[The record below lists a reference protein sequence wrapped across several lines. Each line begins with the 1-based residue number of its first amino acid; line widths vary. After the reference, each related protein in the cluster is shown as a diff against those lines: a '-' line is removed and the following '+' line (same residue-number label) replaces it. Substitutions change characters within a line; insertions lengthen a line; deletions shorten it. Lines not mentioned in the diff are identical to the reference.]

1 MAGDW
6 IKMRI
11 GLANDPAVISIA
23 AGLDIGEFE
32 VVGMLHHLW
41 SWADTQSQDGHVI
54 GVTRKWVDR
63 FVHRDGFAEKMQ
75 LAGWLLIDDA
85 GIKFPNFDRHNG
97 DSSKNRALATERKR
111 KQRENVTLE
120 SQEMSRIGRDE
131 SVTREEKRREDQKL
145 LSLDA
150 PLSGELLPDQREK
163 PRFSYSDIQKV
174 YNEICSPTFP
184 ACAVMNEKR
193 KRQIKQM
200 GEIEFLD
207 SKPFTKG
214 IDVWRQYFTDCLT
227 NPHWCGKNDTN
238 WRADFDF
245 VTLPKN
251 AIKLMERMN

>member
-41 SWADTQSQDGHVI
+41 SWADTQSQDGHVV

-63 FVHRDGFAEKMQ
+63 FVHRDGFADRMQ
-75 LAGWLLIDDA
+75 SAGWLIIDDS

-111 KQRENVTLE
+111 KQRENVTPE
-120 SQEMSRIGRDE
+120 SQKMSRNERDE
-131 SVTREEKRREDQKL
+131 IVTREEKRREDKDQKH
-145 LSLDA
+145 LSPEGNESA
-150 PLSGELLPDQREK
+150 TKKITYTE
-163 PRFSYSDIQKV
+163 IQSA
-174 YNEICSPTFP
+174 YNEICPPIFP
-184 ACAVMNEKR
+184 ACAVMNDKR
-193 KRQIKQM
+193 KRQIKLM

-207 SKPFTKG
+207 VKPFTKG
-214 IDVWRQYFTDCLT
+214 IEVWRQYFTDCLT
-227 NPHWCGKNDTN
+227 NPHWCGQNDRN

-245 VTLPKN
+245 VTTPKN
-251 AIKLMERMN
+251 AIKLMELMN